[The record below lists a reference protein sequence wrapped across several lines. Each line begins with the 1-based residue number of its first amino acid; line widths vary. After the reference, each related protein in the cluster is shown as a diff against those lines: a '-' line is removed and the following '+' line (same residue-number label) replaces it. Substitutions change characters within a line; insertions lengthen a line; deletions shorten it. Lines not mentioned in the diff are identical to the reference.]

1 MPQLFH
7 APPNSLD
14 RAHRKLTKMMQ
25 AQYAGE
31 LPVGESGSAA
41 QNVAD
46 IIEFLDDSI
55 ETSRALLIDIEATI
69 ARQRGKY
76 IDPLP
81 SRNLEAMY
89 RLIRRAQPLVAAFDA
104 KVTSAVSISAIETRM
119 SDWKVLIDQ
128 IVASP
133 DQITMPAANAA
144 PGPATQ
150 LGDVRKAISEVSSAI
165 VGMYTALNSK
175 LLATS
180 KFVGS
185 GWAAS
190 NAF

>member
-1 MPQLFH
+1 
-7 APPNSLD
+7 
-14 RAHRKLTKMMQ
+14 MQ
-25 AQYAGE
+25 AQYADE
-31 LPVGESGSAA
+31 ASVGDPANAA
-41 QNVAD
+41 QNVAN
-46 IIEFLDDSI
+46 IIEFLDDAI

-69 ARQRGKY
+69 ARQRGRI

-89 RLIRRAQPLVAAFDA
+89 RLIRKAQPLVAAFDA
-104 KVTSAVSISAIETRM
+104 KVVSAVSISAIETRM

-133 DQITMPAANAA
+133 DQVTMPAQNAGANA
-144 PGPATQ
+144 ATQ

-165 VGMYTALNSK
+165 VGMYGALNSK

-180 KFVGS
+180 KFLTGS
-185 GWAAS
+185 GWMGS